1 MTSPFKIVDLPNRTW
16 AVSWPEMKP
25 VKDIIT
31 GKRLFE
37 MVESI
42 NTSSEVGFGIERVG
56 TKTDGELE
64 ICWVKDY
71 IMCEKHEREHYA
83 DWLCTMYTV
92 LGVVFHKEEDARK
105 LLYELEKRL
114 TWKSLQ
120 YNYD

>member
-1 MTSPFKIVDLPNRTW
+1 MTSPFKIIDLPNRTW

-25 VKDIIT
+25 IKDIIT

-37 MVESI
+37 MVEEI
-42 NTSSEVGFGIERVG
+42 NTSPEVGFGVERVG
-56 TKTDGELE
+56 TKIDGELE
-64 ICWVKDY
+64 ICWVNDY
-71 IMCEKHEREHYA
+71 IMCQQHEREHYA

-120 YNYD
+120 HNYD